1 MKLVFHTVN
10 DGVLEFDIP
19 RSSVLIGRGSMCD
32 VVLKTEGISRQHC
45 RIDVSGSGD
54 ISITDLGSTNGVLI
68 DNIRIPANEPQP
80 FKTFMPLA
88 IGSVPMV
95 TIETSAVIH
104 KEREI
109 VSKNQNISI
118 ELDLPQ
124 KNKKNRG
131 QAAARPSKNIQT
143 QVDKAPPWGLLLGAL
158 AAIAA
163 ITYFFF
169 LN

>member
-1 MKLVFHTVN
+1 MKLIFHTVN

-32 VVLKTEGISRQHC
+32 VVLKLEGISRQHC

-68 DNIRIPANEPQP
+68 DNVRIPANEPQP
-80 FKTFMPLA
+80 FQTFMPLS

-109 VSKNQNISI
+109 VSKNQNINI

-124 KNKKNRG
+124 KSKKNARG
-131 QAAARPSKNIQT
+131 AASKSAKKGRVE
-143 QVDKAPPWGLLLGAL
+143 VDKTPPWGLIGGAL
-158 AAIAA
+158 LAIAV

-169 LN
+169 LS